1 MSSSLQHREDSLL
14 VLHLLLCTCTA
25 EELDTCSMC
34 NEQQHWLHL
43 QLKRIAHPTAAVHRD
58 NTAQVAYDHAL
69 AHDHALALGITALK
83 ADLEQGTSRVGD
95 VQGNMCAYPPAPPPT
110 GLDD

>member
-1 MSSSLQHREDSLL
+1 MSSSLQHRQDSLL

-25 EELDTCSMC
+25 RELDACSMY

-43 QLKRIAHPTAAVHRD
+43 QLKRIARLTAAMHRD
-58 NTAQVAYDHAL
+58 DTAQAADKHV
-69 AHDHALALGITALK
+69 LALGLTAWK

-95 VQGNMCAYPPAPPPT
+95 V
-110 GLDD
+110 